1 MHFWSGSGVN
11 SGFDRLVCAATRS
24 LVVLRFSSHNGNR
37 PVSGVVSMTFYTCF
51 DPQGQMI
58 ARCQTPEDIQVL
70 KRMGR
75 PIADVQPM
83 RSEEAVVCSLT
94 GSPSEFDEEY

>member
-1 MHFWSGSGVN
+1 
-11 SGFDRLVCAATRS
+11 
-24 LVVLRFSSHNGNR
+24 
-37 PVSGVVSMTFYTCF
+37 MTFYTCF

-70 KRMGR
+70 RRMGR

-94 GSPSEFDEEY
+94 GSPSEYDEEYCLRWCGTPDSRAESGTSSKTGRFQSS

>member
-1 MHFWSGSGVN
+1 M
-11 SGFDRLVCAATRS
+11 
-24 LVVLRFSSHNGNR
+24 
-37 PVSGVVSMTFYTCF
+37 PFYTCF
-51 DPQGQMI
+51 DPQGEMI

-70 KRMGR
+70 RRMGR

-94 GSPSEFDEEY
+94 GSPSEYDEEY